1 MGMDSDV
8 ARPAATSPMLTFAEA
23 LEALTAWL
31 RALVASERVA
41 QPPTPA
47 DIARLDALLLDVWRA
62 GGPPGSPGLTRGSE
76 AQDRFR
82 AEAGPFFWQSAV
94 LGRCWEKPRGY
105 AGDFLMME
113 ALYRN
118 VPSGDT
124 ALGRWL
130 DTWALD
136 LPGFRAVR
144 NRRDILSDLLR
155 AEYARGARSVMNVA
169 SGSAPELV
177 AVARE
182 ACFECITLLDQDQ
195 GALDAALDNFHR
207 ADALSATRADALR
220 LWCGSVLALLRNRS
234 ELERGSQDF
243 LYSIGLY
250 DYLSERFARGLTA
263 KLWDGLAPG
272 GLLVLGNF
280 NADNPMHHFTES
292 ALDWYLVYRN
302 PADML
307 GLLEDLPAVAHA
319 EVRTEDTGCLHLL
332 LARKEP

>member
-1 MGMDSDV
+1 MGDESDIAPPASTRTQGFEEALDALTGWLGALSASESV
-8 ARPAATSPMLTFAEA
+8 ARS
-23 LEALTAWL
+23 
-31 RALVASERVA
+31 
-41 QPPTPA
+41 PTPG
-47 DIARLDALLLDVWRA
+47 DTARLDALLLNVWRA
-62 GGPPGSPGLTRGSE
+62 GGPPGSPGLARGSE
-76 AQDRFR
+76 EQARFR
-82 AEAGPFFWQSAV
+82 AEAGPLFWQSAV

-113 ALYRN
+113 ALYRK
-118 VPSGDT
+118 VPAGDT

-136 LPGFRAVR
+136 LPGFQAVR

-155 AEYARGARSVMNVA
+155 AEYLRGARSVMNVA

-182 ACFECITLLDQDQ
+182 ACFERITLLDQDQ
-195 GALDAALDNFHR
+195 GALDAARANFQSTG
-207 ADALSATRADALR
+207 ALPATRADALR

-234 ELERGSQDF
+234 ELESGSQDF

-263 KLWDGLAPG
+263 KLWHGLAPG

-302 PADML
+302 SADML
-307 GLLEDLPAVAHA
+307 RLLEDLPGVAHA

-332 LARKEP
+332 LARKKA